1 MIPRGRLGL
10 LVAVAMGGA
19 AGAVARTAL
28 ERGWAPHDPAAWPW
42 ATFTVNVAGAL
53 LLGVVAAAS
62 RKRMRLLGPLVGTG
76 FCGAL
81 TTFSTFNVEAIRL
94 ARAHAEGLAVAYVA
108 ASVAGGLLAV
118 AAGFRV
124 AARRVA

>member
-19 AGAVARTAL
+19 AGAAARTAL

-42 ATFTVNVAGAL
+42 ATFTANLAGAL
-53 LLGVVAAAS
+53 LLGVVAALS

-76 FCGAL
+76 VCGAL
-81 TTFSTFNVEAIRL
+81 TTFSTFNLEAIRL
-94 ARAHAEGLAVAYVA
+94 ARAHADGLAVTYVA